1 MNWKFWEKPKKKKP
15 ILTIEID
22 YDKNLIIK
30 ADWDKPS
37 QENELDLANDIAATI
52 ILLTNGHLNEAI
64 GSAIIS
70 AGSEN
75 NNEGLASTILKLVT
89 ELGSNYV
96 KRNVEEVLVPKSH
109 QVFSNSNYF
118 VGDNDDNNQDYS

>member
-1 MNWKFWEKPKKKKP
+1 MNWKFWEKPKKKKL